1 MGNPLQAVMK
11 KKKSLIRYTLFG
23 CITVAVDWLVYFA
36 MYEWLGQSATVSNV
50 ASWFGAVL
58 AAFLSNKPF
67 VFDSHDWSGRVVG
80 PEFTKFLSGRFG
92 SLVLQTAL
100 MALTVDY
107 LRWDSTLMKILTTV
121 LVVAINFVVS
131 YLVVFKNVKE

>member
-1 MGNPLQAVMK
+1 MGNPLQAVLK

-50 ASWFGAVL
+50 ISWFAAVL
-58 AAFLSNKPF
+58 AAFLSNKPY
-67 VFDSHDWSGRVVG
+67 VFDSHNWTGRVVV
-80 PEFTKFLSGRFG
+80 PEFSKFLSGRFG
-92 SLVLQTAL
+92 SLVLQTVL
-100 MALTVDY
+100 MAFTVDY
-107 LRWDSTLMKILTTV
+107 LEWDSILMKVLTTV
-121 LVVAINFVVS
+121 LVVAINFVIS